1 MKSYFYLLFFQIL
14 LTQVAFAQMTLNR
27 DTSLKFQENGVEFTS
42 ALAGGINS
50 GQFSNIDLDL
60 DGIMDI
66 VVFDKAGNKLSPFI
80 NNNGTF
86 IYTPKYRENFPAI
99 NDWVILADYNCD
111 GKNDIFTYATG
122 GAGASIYKNTS
133 ITELSFELT
142 TPVDTNGIS
151 VLRSQQG
158 GWYGN
163 IYISSVDIPAIA
175 DIDYDG
181 DLDILTFSILGGFI
195 EYHKNLSMETYGHCD
210 SLNYELSESCWGLFY
225 EGLNS
230 YILNCPNCQCPQILP
245 SNISKQKHAGST
257 LLAIDIDNDN
267 DKDLVLGDVSY
278 NNLNILINGGDNQN
292 ANMITVDSVFP
303 QNYTNTIPAEI
314 HVFPASYYLDVTND
328 GIKDLIVTTNSQNNS
343 ENFESCW
350 LYKNTGQNTLP
361 NFNFVEKDFLQAD
374 MIDLGRSAFP
384 TFYDYNNDGLQDL
397 IIGNYGYHD
406 ANNSPSA
413 SLALFENTG
422 NDSVPEYTLID
433 RDWLDLS
440 TINLNIQLNIPALNL
455 SPTFGDLDGDN
466 NKDLI
471 IGDADGKLH
480 LFSNIGGGNFLLSSP
495 NYQNI
500 DVGQFA
506 HPQLIDVNRDGL
518 TDLIVGEQDGTI
530 NFLPNS
536 GSINNAVFDT
546 TITHWGGIDVDQ
558 SFISNGFSNPTL
570 YDSSGIFQLFVGSFS
585 GSIYQFT
592 NIDNNLTGQFTTV
605 NSTAANIWDGGTSSI
620 AVADINN
627 DNQADMIIGNISGGI
642 SYFTSDSLIADTTT
656 VIVNL
661 DNRKNTR
668 FSIFPNPTKGNITIT
683 SDYKGTIQIFNI
695 LGELIY
701 TAIKQNNELNIN
713 TSSLAKGIYII
724 ELNRRK
730 YRFLVE

>member
-1 MKSYFYLLFFQIL
+1 MKSYLYLLFFQIL

-66 VVFDKAGNKLSPFI
+66 VVFDKSGNKLSPFI

-86 IYTPKYRENFPAI
+86 IYAPKYRENFPAI

-142 TPVDTNGIS
+142 TPIDTNGIS

-230 YILNCPNCQCPQILP
+230 YILNCPNCQCPQILA

-361 NFNFVEKDFLQAD
+361 DFNFVEKDFLQGD

-406 ANNSPSA
+406 PNNSPSA

-422 NDSVPEYTLID
+422 NDSLPEYTLID

-466 NKDLI
+466 NKELI

-480 LFSNIGGGNFLLSSP
+480 LFSNTGGGNFLLSSP

-661 DNRKNTR
+661 DNRTNTR
-668 FSIFPNPTKGNITIT
+668 FRIFPNPTKGNITIT

-713 TSSLAKGIYII
+713 TSNLAKGIYII